1 VLTTS
6 LMDIAQTDGE
16 PLPEAAEVSRDPGTK
31 MAALRSAILDDGVPI
46 DLLEVEP
53 REWSQ

>member
-1 VLTTS
+1 
-6 LMDIAQTDGE
+6 MDIAQTDGE